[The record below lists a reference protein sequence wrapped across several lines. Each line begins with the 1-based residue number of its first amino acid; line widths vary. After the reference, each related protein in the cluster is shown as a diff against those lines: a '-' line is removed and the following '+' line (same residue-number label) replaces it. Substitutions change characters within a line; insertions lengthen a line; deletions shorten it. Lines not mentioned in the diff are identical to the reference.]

1 MMIPLGS
8 SCPSPQPI
16 SLLMIVVGPKFIKV
30 NGDHVPIGAWIIVLL
45 TLLGA
50 ILTGKSYHILYTG
63 HDCIKNDVC
72 FVCSVHSS

>member
-1 MMIPLGS
+1 MHNL
-8 SCPSPQPI
+8 SCLSPQPI
-16 SLLMIVVGPKFIKV
+16 GLLMVVVGPKFIKV

-50 ILTGKSYHILYTG
+50 ILTSKSYHIVLAMITLM
-63 HDCIKNDVC
+63 C